1 MEKRGNLPL
10 GNQVFPEIRQL
21 GMLYVDKTQYIARF
35 VENNLKYV
43 FLSRPHRFGKTL
55 FASTLQTYF
64 EGNKA
69 LFQGLYLEQA
79 EEALAQQQQR
89 EPWQAYPILRF
100 DFNAEYYDS
109 VEALTNSIHGY
120 LAQYESI
127 YGGNHSDRSPAGRF
141 RALIHS
147 AYAKTE
153 KQVVVIIDEYD
164 KPLLETFEKPELNQA
179 YRAILKSFYE
189 ILKQCDQY
197 LRFAFLTGITKFNKL
212 ALFSGLNNLK
222 DITLLDG
229 YNAICGFTE
238 QELSDY
244 FLSEIT
250 QLAEANN
257 QTVDEARQKLKKN
270 YDGYRFSQNGVNV
283 YNPFSLV
290 NVLSDRAYRFY
301 WFETATPAF
310 LITYLKQI
318 NYFVP
323 NLQEGV
329 AIDEGALQDFRIGAH
344 NPLPILYQAGY
355 LTIESYEPEDMI
367 YRLRFPNE
375 EVRYGFLKVLLCGYY
390 PTSVVDAAVHTIAFR
405 NEILRGDVDTFMKH
419 LEGIIAGIPYGEFSD
434 QQVNY
439 RERDGQ
445 VAIFLIFKLLG
456 HFIQTEVHNHIGRAD
471 AVVHTPH
478 IIYIF
483 EFKLD
488 GTGTPEDAL
497 QQIEV
502 RGYAKPYQGDPKEV
516 VCVGVAFSKTEKNI
530 SSWAMTRGVGGR

>member
-10 GNQVFPEIRQL
+10 GNQVFPEIRKL

-35 VENNLKYV
+35 VEDNLKYV

-55 FASTLQTYF
+55 FVSTLQTYF

-69 LFQGLYLEQA
+69 LFQGLYIEQA

-100 DFNAEYYDS
+100 DFNGKNYTDET
-109 VEALTNSIHGY
+109 ALTERITTR
-120 LAQYESI
+120 LAAIEQKYGITPYGSNNIDERFLSLIQRIYE
-127 YGGNHSDRSPAGRF
+127 
-141 RALIHS
+141 
-147 AYAKTE
+147 KTHQ
-153 KQVVVIIDEYD
+153 QVVVIIDEYD
-164 KPLLETFEKPELNQA
+164 KPLLETFENPELNQA

-189 ILKQCDQY
+189 ILKQSDQY

-270 YDGYRFSQNGVNV
+270 YDGYRFSPNGVNV

-290 NVLSDRAYRFY
+290 NLLADRTYRFY

-355 LTIESYEPEDMI
+355 LTMESYEPEDML
-367 YRLRFPNE
+367 YHLRFPNE

-434 QQVNY
+434 QQVSY

-445 VAIFLIFKLLG
+445 VAIFLVFKLLG
-456 HFIQTEVHNHIGRAD
+456 HFVQTEVHNHIGRAD

-497 QQIEV
+497 QQIEA
-502 RGYAKPYQGDPKEV
+502 RGYAKPYQGDAKEV

-530 SSWAMTRGVGGR
+530 SSWAVRRGV

>member
-10 GNQVFPEIRQL
+10 GNQVFPEIRKL

-55 FASTLQTYF
+55 FVSTLQTYF
-64 EGNKA
+64 EGDKA
-69 LFQGLYLEQA
+69 PFQGLYLEQA

-100 DFNAEYYDS
+100 DFNGKNYTDET
-109 VEALTNSIHGY
+109 ALTERITTR
-120 LAQYESI
+120 LAAIEQKYGITPYGSNNIDERFLSLIQRIYE
-127 YGGNHSDRSPAGRF
+127 
-141 RALIHS
+141 
-147 AYAKTE
+147 KTHQ
-153 KQVVVIIDEYD
+153 QVVVIIDEYD
-164 KPLLETFEKPELNQA
+164 KPLLETFENPELNQA

-238 QELSDY
+238 QELTDY
-244 FLSEIT
+244 LLSEIT

-290 NVLSDRAYRFY
+290 NVLSDCAYRFY

-355 LTIESYEPEDMI
+355 LTIESYEPEDML
-367 YRLRFPNE
+367 YHLRFPNE

-434 QQVNY
+434 QQVSY

-445 VAIFLIFKLLG
+445 VAIFLVFKLLG
-456 HFIQTEVHNHIGRAD
+456 HFVQTEVHNHIGRAD

-497 QQIEV
+497 QQIEA
-502 RGYAKPYQGDPKEV
+502 RSYAKPYQGDAKEV

-530 SSWAMTRGVGGR
+530 SSWAVRRGV

>member
-10 GNQVFPEIRQL
+10 GNQVFPEIRKL

-55 FASTLQTYF
+55 FVSTLQTYF
-64 EGNKA
+64 EGDKA
-69 LFQGLYLEQA
+69 PFQGLYLEQA

-100 DFNAEYYDS
+100 DFNGKNYTDET
-109 VEALTNSIHGY
+109 ALTERITTR
-120 LAQYESI
+120 LAAIEQKYGITPYGSNNIDERFLSLIQRIYE
-127 YGGNHSDRSPAGRF
+127 
-141 RALIHS
+141 
-147 AYAKTE
+147 KTHQ
-153 KQVVVIIDEYD
+153 QVVVIIDEYD
-164 KPLLETFEKPELNQA
+164 KPLLETFENPELNQA

-238 QELSDY
+238 QELTDY
-244 FLSEIT
+244 LLSEIT

-290 NVLSDRAYRFY
+290 NVLSDCAYRFY

-434 QQVNY
+434 QQVSY

-445 VAIFLIFKLLG
+445 VAIFLVFKLLG
-456 HFIQTEVHNHIGRAD
+456 HFVQTEVHNHIGRAD

-497 QQIEV
+497 QQIEA
-502 RGYAKPYQGDPKEV
+502 RSYAKPYQGDAKEV

-530 SSWAMTRGVGGR
+530 SSWAVRRGV

>member
-10 GNQVFPEIRQL
+10 GNQVFPEIRKL

-35 VENNLKYV
+35 VEDNLKYV

-55 FASTLQTYF
+55 FVSTLQTYF

-69 LFQGLYLEQA
+69 LFQGLYIEQA

-100 DFNAEYYDS
+100 DFNGKNYTDET
-109 VEALTNSIHGY
+109 ALTERITTR
-120 LAQYESI
+120 LAAIEQKYGITPYGSNNIDERFLSLIQRIYE
-127 YGGNHSDRSPAGRF
+127 
-141 RALIHS
+141 
-147 AYAKTE
+147 KTHQ
-153 KQVVVIIDEYD
+153 QVVVIIDEYD
-164 KPLLETFEKPELNQA
+164 KPLLETFENPELNQA

-189 ILKQCDQY
+189 ILKQSDQY

-212 ALFSGLNNLK
+212 ALFSGLNNLF
-222 DITLLDG
+222 DITLLDN
-229 YNAICGFTE
+229 YSAICGFTE
-238 QELSDY
+238 QELTDY
-244 FLSEIT
+244 LLSEIT

-270 YDGYRFSQNGVNV
+270 YDGYRFSPNGVNV

-290 NVLSDRAYRFY
+290 NLLADRTYRFY

-355 LTIESYEPEDMI
+355 LTMESYEPEDML
-367 YRLRFPNE
+367 YHLRFPNE

-434 QQVNY
+434 QQVSY

-445 VAIFLIFKLLG
+445 VAIFLVFKLLG
-456 HFIQTEVHNHIGRAD
+456 HFVQTEVHNHIGRAD

-497 QQIEV
+497 QQIEA
-502 RGYAKPYQGDPKEV
+502 RGYAKPYQGDAKEV

-530 SSWAMTRGVGGR
+530 SSWAVRRGV

>member
-10 GNQVFPEIRQL
+10 GNQVFPEIRKL

-35 VENNLKYV
+35 VEENLKYV

-55 FASTLQTYF
+55 FVSTLQTYF

-69 LFQGLYLEQA
+69 PFQGLYLEQA
-79 EEALAQQQQR
+79 EVALAQQQQR

-100 DFNAEYYDS
+100 DFNGKNYTDET
-109 VEALTNSIHGY
+109 ALTERITTR
-120 LAQYESI
+120 LAAIEQKYGITPYGSNNIDERFLSLIQRIYE
-127 YGGNHSDRSPAGRF
+127 
-141 RALIHS
+141 
-147 AYAKTE
+147 KTHQ
-153 KQVVVIIDEYD
+153 QVVVIIDEYD
-164 KPLLETFEKPELNQA
+164 KPLLETFENPELNQA

-212 ALFSGLNNLK
+212 ALFSGLNNLF
-222 DITLLDG
+222 DITLLDN
-229 YNAICGFTE
+229 YSAICGFTE
-238 QELSDY
+238 QELTDY

-257 QTVDEARQKLKKN
+257 QTLEQAREKLKAN
-270 YDGYRFSQNGVNV
+270 YDGYRFSPHSANI

-290 NVLSDRAYRFY
+290 NVLANSAYRFY

-344 NPLPILYQAGY
+344 NPLPILYQSGY
-355 LTIESYEPEDMI
+355 LTIESYEPEDML
-367 YRLRFPNE
+367 YHLCFPNK

-434 QQVNY
+434 QQVSY

-445 VAIFLIFKLLG
+445 VAIFLVFKLLG

-471 AVVHTPH
+471 AVVHTPN

-497 QQIEV
+497 QQIES

-530 SSWAMTRGVGGR
+530 SSWAVRRGV